1 MEASKRIIINTI
13 AQYGKSVINICL
25 SLYST
30 RLVLDALSISDYG
43 IYSLVGGVVGILG
56 YLTNSLVVTTQR
68 YLSYYQGE
76 ASKQQIR
83 KVFDNSLLI
92 HLVFGLAICLIL
104 LPLEDVIIN
113 HFLNIAPERL
123 HAASAVYTTMVFML
137 FSTVMTSPF
146 KALLIAHENIVY
158 ISVVEVADGILKL
171 LLALSLTIIG
181 FDKLIFYTI
190 GMTCV
195 ITINLLAYIAYDLIK
210 YEESRYRL
218 GKKNFDKETIKQL
231 LGFAGWTTYGMIA
244 GICQSQGL
252 TVVFNKF
259 FSTTINAAFGIG
271 TQVNGA
277 VRFVSTSILN
287 AMNPQIMK
295 AEGSHDRQK
304 MLRLAGKESKFS
316 ASLMMIISIPV
327 MIELP
332 SILAFWLK
340 EVPPYTTTFCRA
352 LMLAFIV
359 DQLTLGLHAANQ
371 ATGKLRYYS
380 LLTYT
385 PKMMLVPIA
394 WIAFKG
400 GGGLQLMMTIYVCME
415 LAVSLSRL
423 PFMKYSAGLNVTDY
437 LKTSFIPLIPLAATV
452 TFASVVCAKCFTFH
466 YHFVLTAAIAVTIGV
481 ISLFT
486 FTLSKEER
494 THVLKMLKIKR

>member
-171 LLALSLTIIG
+171 LLA
-181 FDKLIFYTI
+181 
-190 GMTCV
+190 
-195 ITINLLAYIAYDLIK
+195 
-210 YEESRYRL
+210 
-218 GKKNFDKETIKQL
+218 
-231 LGFAGWTTYGMIA
+231 
-244 GICQSQGL
+244 
-252 TVVFNKF
+252 
-259 FSTTINAAFGIG
+259 
-271 TQVNGA
+271 
-277 VRFVSTSILN
+277 
-287 AMNPQIMK
+287 
-295 AEGSHDRQK
+295 
-304 MLRLAGKESKFS
+304 
-316 ASLMMIISIPV
+316 
-327 MIELP
+327 
-332 SILAFWLK
+332 
-340 EVPPYTTTFCRA
+340 
-352 LMLAFIV
+352 
-359 DQLTLGLHAANQ
+359 
-371 ATGKLRYYS
+371 
-380 LLTYT
+380 
-385 PKMMLVPIA
+385 
-394 WIAFKG
+394 
-400 GGGLQLMMTIYVCME
+400 
-415 LAVSLSRL
+415 
-423 PFMKYSAGLNVTDY
+423 
-437 LKTSFIPLIPLAATV
+437 
-452 TFASVVCAKCFTFH
+452 
-466 YHFVLTAAIAVTIGV
+466 
-481 ISLFT
+481 
-486 FTLSKEER
+486 
-494 THVLKMLKIKR
+494 